1 MGSVWKSKSFD
12 ADTGLRL
19 AEGPGEHAACLQAAH
34 KPTFAT
40 AGFVKGASVLR
51 EYKRRNCAPIS
62 NLGILQ
68 CICAEK
74 VL

>member
-51 EYKRRNCAPIS
+51 E
-62 NLGILQ
+62 
-68 CICAEK
+68 
-74 VL
+74 